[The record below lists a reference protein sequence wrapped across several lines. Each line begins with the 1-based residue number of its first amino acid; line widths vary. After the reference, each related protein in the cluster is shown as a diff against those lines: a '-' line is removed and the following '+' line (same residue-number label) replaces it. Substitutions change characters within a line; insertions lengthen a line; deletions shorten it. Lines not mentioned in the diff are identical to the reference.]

1 MALRCHWGLICV
13 QRKWDNF
20 FSNSEL
26 FTLIYMPMIAASCPT
41 ITQHDVLYITVI
53 LVSKNRKV
61 FFLPPKYALFLK
73 SCLCSCVVTVCTCVR
88 VFQLNL
94 ITISILIKY
103 HSCLFWHIILL
114 NQWLLESRNS
124 FITLSPLPSF
134 CPLCILPLTSNI
146 SYIFSKSLLCC

>member
-1 MALRCHWGLICV
+1 MSHLWWHFTNSFICSESFKTSHHFPVGTDYNDNIPLEMQCPKMALRCHWGLICV

-88 VFQLNL
+88 VF
-94 ITISILIKY
+94 
-103 HSCLFWHIILL
+103 
-114 NQWLLESRNS
+114 
-124 FITLSPLPSF
+124 
-134 CPLCILPLTSNI
+134 
-146 SYIFSKSLLCC
+146 